1 MASPTAASS
10 VVGTTTRRPSASGSG
25 AAPVV
30 VPVPAPRR
38 PVRTYASRHRT
49 GRRAAVLSA
58 DSGGSV
64 QGGGAP
70 ERLRGVQDVVPHVDT
85 PFESTSVRVDASRLT
100 FADFYRATFTDMTRL
115 ALLLTGSG
123 ETARDLVQDSFVRL
137 HGKWNRVDDPRAY
150 LRRTV
155 VNACHSHHRRL
166 HVQRLR
172 RHLAATRVDVVD
184 LDADEMV
191 DAIAALPY
199 RQRAAIVL
207 RFWHD
212 SSEADIAA
220 TLGCRPG
227 TVGSL
232 IHRALAELRKGMP

>member
-1 MASPTAASS
+1 
-10 VVGTTTRRPSASGSG
+10 
-25 AAPVV
+25 
-30 VPVPAPRR
+30 
-38 PVRTYASRHRT
+38 
-49 GRRAAVLSA
+49 
-58 DSGGSV
+58 
-64 QGGGAP
+64 
-70 ERLRGVQDVVPHVDT
+70 VQDVVPHVDT